1 MASDGAATRVGSRA
15 LCLRLPRAKAR
26 ARESTNKSGVRVYD
40 YQSPY
45 GIRLNPAVD
54 SFRQFV
60 AGQDETL
67 PSCPSKK
74 LLGRHVERSVGRQ
87 PAHYDND
94 RRQQGRKLYIP
105 RRVHAGDI
113 EQSDVD
119 KSYLRRQWDY
129 RHYGQNRQH
138 DSICNV
144 TQSAGR
150 RDSST
155 DEAVEL
161 SRLLAVRFTGR
172 HESRAAD
179 VRRRR
184 GAN

>member
-1 MASDGAATRVGSRA
+1 M
-15 LCLRLPRAKAR
+15 
-26 ARESTNKSGVRVYD
+26 
-40 YQSPY
+40 
-45 GIRLNPAVD
+45 
-54 SFRQFV
+54 
-60 AGQDETL
+60 
-67 PSCPSKK
+67 
-74 LLGRHVERSVGRQ
+74 ERSVGRQ

-105 RRVHAGDI
+105 RRGHARDI

-161 SRLLAVRFTGR
+161 SPLLDVRFTGR

-184 GAN
+184 GGN